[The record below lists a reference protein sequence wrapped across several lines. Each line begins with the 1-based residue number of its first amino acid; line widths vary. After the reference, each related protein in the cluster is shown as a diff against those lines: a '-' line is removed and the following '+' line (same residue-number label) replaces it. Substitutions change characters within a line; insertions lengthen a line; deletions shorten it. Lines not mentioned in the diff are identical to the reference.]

1 MEAPTPVI
9 VYLHGNCGSRI
20 DSFDVAEVALAKKI
34 SVFTFDFGGSGMSE
48 GEYVSL
54 GVRESMDIKSIVEY
68 LRNSGEVSHIILWGR
83 SMGSVS
89 ALRYA
94 ARYPNIDVLVN
105 DSPFSSLHEVCI
117 EKVQRYKF
125 IPRAVAE
132 LMVLSM
138 R

>member
-1 MEAPTPVI
+1 
-9 VYLHGNCGSRI
+9 
-20 DSFDVAEVALAKKI
+20 
-34 SVFTFDFGGSGMSE
+34 MSE
-48 GEYVSL
+48 GDYVSI
-54 GVRESMDIKSIVEY
+54 GFRESMDIKSIVEY

-94 ARYPNIDVLVN
+94 ARYPNIEVLVN

-117 EKVQRYKF
+117 EKVQGYKF

-138 R
+138 RQYL